1 MKEIIFATSNQGKIK
16 EVKALLGNKFN
27 ILGLE
32 EIGCFEDVPET
43 KKTIEGNA
51 LQKARYIKKHYG
63 VDSFSEDTGLEVEA
77 LNGEPG
83 VYSARYAGKERSD
96 EANMKLVLK
105 KLKNKKNRKARF
117 KTVIALLINGEEHT
131 FEGIVNGTI
140 GFEKKGTEGFGYD
153 PIFIPDGYK
162 KTFAQIGLK
171 EKNKISHR
179 KRAVKKLTE
188 GLKIMDF

>member
-1 MKEIIFATSNQGKIK
+1 MKEIVFATGNQNKIK
-16 EVKALLGNKFN
+16 EVKPLLKNKFN
-27 ILGLE
+27 IIGLE
-32 EIGCFEDVPET
+32 DIGCFEEVPET
-43 KKTIEGNA
+43 KNTIEGNA

-63 VDSFSEDTGLEVEA
+63 VDCFSEDSGLEVEA

-83 VYSARYAGKERSD
+83 VHTAYYAGKERSA
-96 EANMKLVLK
+96 EKNMNLVLK

-117 KTVIALLINGEEHT
+117 KTVIALLLNGEEHL

-140 GFEKKGTEGFGYD
+140 GFEKKGNEGFGYD
-153 PIFIPDGYK
+153 PIFIPEGYK

-179 KRAVKKLTE
+179 KRAVKKL
-188 GLKIMDF
+188 IDFVKNDI

>member
-1 MKEIIFATSNQGKIK
+1 MKEIIFATGNPNKIK
-16 EVKALLGNKFN
+16 EVKAMLGKKFN
-27 ILGLE
+27 ILGLHD
-32 EIGCFEDVPET
+32 IGCFEDVPET
-43 KKTIEGNA
+43 RKTIEGNA
-51 LQKARYIKKHYG
+51 LQKARFIKKHYG
-63 VDSFSEDTGLEVEA
+63 VDSFSEDTGLEIES

-117 KTVIALLINGEEHT
+117 KTVIALLINGEEHL

-153 PIFIPDGYK
+153 PIFIPDGTK
-162 KTFAQIGLK
+162 KTFAQMGLK

-179 KRAVKKLTE
+179 KRAVKKLIKQ
-188 GLKIMDF
+188 LKIMN